1 MFYLLIATFL
11 WGTSFIAGK
20 IAYQMA
26 DPALVVLFRLILA
39 MLLMLPITV
48 AFLKKTSV
56 DRATLRQLILLGLLT
71 YPITFL
77 LQFEGLK
84 LTSASSAATMIGLE
98 PLMVAVVGQMFFKEI
113 ITAKVWF
120 LSFLAFIGVF
130 LVAGVS
136 GSSDISLIGCLLVLS
151 STVVVA
157 FWLRLSKKILQTM
170 DTKFYTAITIQLG
183 TLFGLPLIL
192 MATDNWNI
200 NFSISGTLAVIY
212 LGVACSI
219 VAAWL
224 WNKGLS
230 TTSAS
235 HSGIFVAFEPV
246 WGVLLAVVYLREQI
260 SITTLIG
267 IILVITSAA
276 LAMLSD
282 KQKN

>member
-39 MLLMLPITV
+39 TIITLPIT
-48 AFLKKTSV
+48 FSFFKKEYIDWRILK
-56 DRATLRQLILLGLLT
+56 QLILLGILT
-71 YPITFL
+71 HPVTFL
-77 LQFEGLK
+77 LQFGGLK
-84 LTSASSAATMIGLE
+84 LTSASSAVTMIGLE
-98 PLMVAVVGQMFFKEI
+98 PLMVALVGQIFFREQVCKKI
-113 ITAKVWF
+113 WI

-136 GSSDISLIGCLLVLS
+136 NSSDISLVGCLLVLF

-157 FWLRLSKKILQTM
+157 FWLRLSKKMLQTM
-170 DTKFYTAITIQLG
+170 DTKFYTALTIQLG

-192 MATDNWNI
+192 IATDNWNI
-200 NFSISGTLAVIY
+200 NFSISGIWAVIY

-219 VAAWL
+219 VAVWL
-224 WNKGLS
+224 WNKGL
-230 TTSAS
+230 TYISAS
-235 HSGIFVAFEPV
+235 HSGIFVALEPV
-246 WGVLLAVVYLREQI
+246 WGVLLAVVCLREHI
-260 SITTLIG
+260 NITTLIG
-267 IILVITSAA
+267 IILVITSAG